1 MSSDL
6 KNIRPNR
13 PTPIDV
19 DEELPTMGKKESA
32 AKAIETL
39 RAGEYVVVAD
49 QFSVGVDVLSKL
61 RKEIIGD
68 HQKEDF
74 KEYRNRRTEYHD
86 ASNRLLAPIKK
97 NSVALQKS
105 PEIGWLEKLYPDM
118 EDFLLPFPKVQG
130 LNSSWQWYLNGIK
143 YPGLKNKL
151 HPYYGAYFPTR
162 HDHLYLF
169 DYWLKKKRKVKS
181 SALDIGT
188 GCGVLSF
195 QLLERGFEQLI
206 ATDINPNA
214 VISVRDDAEKLGLSD
229 KLDVKISDLFENVD
243 ETVDLIV
250 FNPPWL
256 PAEKEISGLDR
267 AIYYEKGLF
276 ERFFDEA
283 KNYLN
288 EKGSLVIL
296 FSNFAEVAGV
306 DVHHPV
312 EKELENN
319 TRYKKVKRIQRR
331 VTKPSSK
338 TKRPDHRK
346 GEFVELWE
354 LTLA

>member
-1 MSSDL
+1 M
-6 KNIRPNR
+6 NINPTNLNR
-13 PTPIDV
+13 PEPVSPPNEIITVKKGDDYRKTAELLA
-19 DEELPTMGKKESA
+19 DENPVLIEDQFPTGLAVLSELKKHIMGKSTEGDFREYRERRSKFHSA
-32 AKAIETL
+32 SNLLLVPIQNHKIAL
-39 RAGEYVVVAD
+39 RKSPNIGW
-49 QFSVGVDVLSKL
+49 LSKL
-61 RKEIIGD
+61 
-68 HQKEDF
+68 
-74 KEYRNRRTEYHD
+74 
-86 ASNRLLAPIKK
+86 
-97 NSVALQKS
+97 
-105 PEIGWLEKLYPDM
+105 YPNVDS
-118 EDFLLPFPKVQG
+118 FHLPFPKVQG
-130 LNSSWQWYLNGIK
+130 LNSSWQWYKNGIK
-143 YPGLKNKL
+143 YPGVKKKI

-162 HDHLYLF
+162 KDHLYLF

-283 KNYLN
+283 KNHLN